1 MAEASPARRLLE
13 QIERSSRNA
22 EEPVGEFSDEAM
34 SQLKA
39 ECARLYSEV
48 LRLMDGGDARVADLP
63 DATKASLVVH
73 HQRVLRNKECALF
86 YLRERLEVLTRL
98 RCEAG
103 SNLPRNVRRH
113 CSPQE
118 SQFNAAY
125 DQLYQD
131 FCRASRLDP
140 RDSLKPPRDLYVE
153 VRCNVDCGD
162 VQTKHSGT
170 VRMDK
175 GTSYFLRRADVEQ
188 LIAQGLVT
196 HVTTGVAP

>member
-39 ECARLYSEV
+39 ECAKLYSEV

-86 YLRERLEVLTRL
+86 YLRERLGGALTRL

-162 VQTKHSGT
+162 VQTKRRDGAHGQGHVPHRRT
-170 VRMDK
+170 K
-175 GTSYFLRRADVEQ
+175 GQD
-188 LIAQGLVT
+188 VT
-196 HVTTGVAP
+196 HVSTGVAP

>member
-22 EEPVGEFSDEAM
+22 EEPIGEFSDEAM

-131 FCRASRLDP
+131 FC
-140 RDSLKPPRDLYVE
+140 
-153 VRCNVDCGD
+153 
-162 VQTKHSGT
+162 
-170 VRMDK
+170 
-175 GTSYFLRRADVEQ
+175 
-188 LIAQGLVT
+188 
-196 HVTTGVAP
+196 